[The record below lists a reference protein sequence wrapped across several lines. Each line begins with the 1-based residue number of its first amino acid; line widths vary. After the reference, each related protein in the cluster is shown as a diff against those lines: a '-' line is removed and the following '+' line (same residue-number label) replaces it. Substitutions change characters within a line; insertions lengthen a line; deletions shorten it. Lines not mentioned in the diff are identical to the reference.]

1 MSLQEKYKK
10 EAVPAMIKQFGYRNA
25 MEAPRIEKATVN
37 CGFGKMVSGKTKEEQ
52 KKIQEAIVRDLA
64 QICGQSAVVTKARKS
79 IASFKI
85 REGQNIG
92 VKITL
97 RRARMYDFLE
107 RTITAALPR
116 SRDFQGISAKGVDQ
130 DGNLTFG
137 IKEHIAFPEV
147 SPEKINFIFS
157 FEITVTTTARNREE
171 GLALFQ
177 TLGFPIKKI
186 DNEKVKMKN

>member
-186 DNEKVKMKN
+186 ENEKVKMKN